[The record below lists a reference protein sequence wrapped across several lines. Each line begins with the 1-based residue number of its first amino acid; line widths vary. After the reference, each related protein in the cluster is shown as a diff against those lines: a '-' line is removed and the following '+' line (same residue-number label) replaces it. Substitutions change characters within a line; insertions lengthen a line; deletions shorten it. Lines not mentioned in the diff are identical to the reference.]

1 MAKRILAIVLALA
14 LSLSLLSV
22 EMFAEDVTASATRED
37 GKSIITVTYGGCKG
51 ATSYTVSLYRK
62 GSNTPVQ
69 SKTGLT
75 TANDGQG
82 TNTVQFTGLSGG
94 TYSADVIAYAGQRS
108 IGQKTTNEVD
118 IPVTGGSGSY
128 TVEAT
133 GTTGNVKV
141 SWTAYTL
148 ASGESGEVTY
158 EVEYNSKDTDGKSK
172 GAQLATPQNNGK
184 NTYVDLTLGSDVLT
198 SVTVYY
204 KVGSAARKQLTSM
217 TVSGSTTNPGTSQTV
232 WIDYSTGYLR
242 WINSGARPHYVKA
255 TVVGG
260 VYLPEQ
266 GPILDGS
273 ISISSLV
280 SMYPNST
287 IYFEVFAG
295 ASSTSGGISIG
306 SATYYP
312 YGNLGGYPGGYYPP
326 NYGYSSGINVNVNT
340 STRSAV
346 VSWTSV
352 PGAASYTVIYVRRG
366 QTYNDYLTS
375 ATTSAQYSYEGGATF
390 TVQYTYNGMSYT
402 LGSASV
408 SDSGYVT
415 YGVDNQNYYGNSG
428 NYITGQNCALNVGA
442 TSSTVTWQ
450 PYNGAISYS
459 VLYTN
464 NTTGTNQATQ
474 PSPSTTATI
483 PLGYNNSTS
492 FTVTIIYYGYGMQ
505 AGGYVGT
512 VSYSGNFSNNNNNNN
527 NNNYTSSYTKN
538 LTLTQKS
545 SSQTRVSWNAVSGA
559 SYYTVIYSRLDLNLP
574 VEQPVA
580 ATYFDM
586 PLGKSNSFAVEVYA
600 YTTAGR
606 MVAVGEA
613 VHLAGDSFD
622 NKPQSSTT
630 TTPAYVTNFKGTSG
644 NTKISL
650 SWNAA
655 SGNPTYTVYWKRTSD
670 SSWKKLGTTSKKAV
684 TVTGLVNG
692 RSYDFKI
699 TANGKDSG
707 ILTLAP
713 QASGSKVAT
722 ATDPDGNNTSS
733 KVPVITSAT
742 GGSGSITVNWNGV
755 TGAKSYQVWVA
766 VNGSNIYNHKATVSG
781 TSATIKGL
789 AAGTYKVRVKA
800 STDGKTWPTL
810 AEASSD
816 YVTVTVK

>member
-217 TVSGSTTNPGTSQTV
+217 TVSGSTTNVNGLY
-232 WIDYSTGYLR
+232 IDY
-242 WINSGARPHYVKA
+242 
-255 TVVGG
+255 
-260 VYLPEQ
+260 
-266 GPILDGS
+266 
-273 ISISSLV
+273 
-280 SMYPNST
+280 
-287 IYFEVFAG
+287 
-295 ASSTSGGISIG
+295 ASSTLRWTNVGTYNNYTISYVVNFGQYSGYTSVNTNSFYFGDILRNFNNPTITFTVKAYSG
-306 SATYYP
+306 VDVGTVTYSP
-312 YGNLGGYPGGYYPP
+312 YGGSMGYPGYPNYYP
-326 NYGYSSGINVNVNT
+326 NYNNGIVVNLNAGYAT
-340 STRSAV
+340 
-346 VSWTSV
+346 VSWSPV
-352 PGAASYTVIYVRRG
+352 SGVSLYTVTYIVGG
-366 QTYNDYLTS
+366 QTYTKQVQGTSINLDYSRGLTV
-375 ATTSAQYSYEGGATF
+375 TVQYSYNNSYYGGYLT
-390 TVQYTYNGMSYT
+390 T
-402 LGSASV
+402 LGTATV
-408 SDSGYVT
+408 TPNGLIT
-415 YGVDNQNYYGNSG
+415 YGGSSVNSG
-428 NYITGQNCALNVGA
+428 NNSNYVTGSNCQLNVGV
-442 TSSTVTWQ
+442 TTSTVTW
-450 PYNGAISYS
+450 GAFSGATYYEVI
-459 VLYTN
+459 YTDN
-464 NTTGTNQATQ
+464 ATGRSQSKGFVYGTTTD
-474 PSPSTTATI
+474 I
-483 PLGYNNSTS
+483 PLGYSNSS
-492 FTVTIIYYGYGMQ
+492 GFAVTIIYYMPNGQ
-505 AGGYVGT
+505 RNICA
-512 VSYSGNFSNNNNNNN
+512 SANYSGNISNSNS
-527 NNNYTSSYTKN
+527 NYTESYTRN
-538 LTLTQKS
+538 LTLTQLS
-545 SSQTRVSWNAVSGA
+545 GSQTRVSWNAVTGV
-559 SYYTVIYSRLDLNLP
+559 SYYLIVYSRIGDSAAM
-574 VEQPVA
+574 EQPLGVS
-580 ATYFDM
+580 ATSFDL
-586 PLGKSNSFAVEVYA
+586 PFSKNNGFTVEVYA
-600 YTTAGR
+600 WLTSGR
-606 MVAVGEA
+606 SSLVGEA
-613 VHLAGDSFD
+613 VHIAGDSFD

-766 VNGSNIYNHKATVSG
+766 VNGSNTYNHKATVSG